1 VAALFDLHVHV
12 CAYICIPLSFFHVVL
27 CSVLTDWLVF
37 VFTALCMLLCFKIEV
52 AQREFLE
59 EGRPVFDLQLCIV
72 LSFRR
77 GSCHR
82 KVSAWSLD
90 ADPVGSS

>member
-1 VAALFDLHVHV
+1 
-12 CAYICIPLSFFHVVL
+12 
-27 CSVLTDWLVF
+27 
-37 VFTALCMLLCFKIEV
+37 MLLCFKIEV

-82 KVSAWSLD
+82 KVSAGSLD
-90 ADPVGSS
+90 ADPVGSSWRYSLVHEINIFMFLA